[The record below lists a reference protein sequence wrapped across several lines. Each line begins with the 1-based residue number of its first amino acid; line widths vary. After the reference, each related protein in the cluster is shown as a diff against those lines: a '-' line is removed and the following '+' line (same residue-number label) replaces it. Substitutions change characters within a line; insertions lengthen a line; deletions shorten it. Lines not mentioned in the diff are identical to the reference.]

1 MAFSEGKNNKKEMVR
16 PDRQAKLLEARFKML
31 DELSSF
37 VAAGLP
43 RGVEM
48 STEKYSK

>member
-1 MAFSEGKNNKKEMVR
+1 MVR
-16 PDRQAKLLEARFKML
+16 PDWQTKLLEARFKML

-43 RGVEM
+43 RGVELNA
-48 STEKYSK
+48 EKYSK

>member
-1 MAFSEGKNNKKEMVR
+1 
-16 PDRQAKLLEARFKML
+16 ML

-43 RGVEM
+43 RIVELNA
-48 STEKYSK
+48 EKYSK